1 VSPSPRSRT
10 QAKRSPASRAR
21 KPLRQQTAKGADA
34 PRATPGGP
42 IKIALLHGPNLN
54 LLGTRAPEVYG
65 TLTLNDIEA
74 EMMQRAEARGAE
86 LRSAQS
92 NFEGE
97 LVALIQLARNWADA
111 IVINPGAYTH
121 TSIAIR
127 DALESVGLPTV
138 EVHLSNIHAREEF
151 RAVSLTAAR
160 CIGLISGFG
169 PNSYYLGLDAA
180 LAHVEASRRSHGK
193 AGKRQRRTKR
203 R

>member
-1 VSPSPRSRT
+1 VSPAARSRT
-10 QAKRSPASRAR
+10 AAKRSSASRAR
-21 KPLRQQTAKGADA
+21 KPLRQETAKGADT
-34 PRATPGGP
+34 PRAAGP
-42 IKIALLHGPNLN
+42 STKIALLHGPNLN

-74 EMMQRAEARGAE
+74 EMMRRAEARGAE

-127 DALESVGLPTV
+127 DALESVGLPAV

-193 AGKRQRRTKR
+193 AGKRQKRSERR
-203 R
+203 